1 MGKETKSKWLDK
13 LLVFCKYL
21 KKCSVCMFSVVM
33 ECFLK
38 WGVEYT
44 ESNSLFSKFGVK
56 IK

>member
-33 ECFLK
+33 EYFLK